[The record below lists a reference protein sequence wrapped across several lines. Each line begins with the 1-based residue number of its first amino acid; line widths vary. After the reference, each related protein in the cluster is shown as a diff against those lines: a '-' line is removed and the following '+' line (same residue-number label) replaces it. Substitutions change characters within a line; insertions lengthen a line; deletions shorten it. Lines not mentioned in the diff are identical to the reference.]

1 MRRPS
6 APSEGWREFALEIG
20 LRVQRRRA
28 ELGYS
33 QERVAYE
40 ADLSRWVYQQLEKG
54 ESRPGNP
61 ADPRL
66 RTILAVAQVLKLPVE
81 DLLPPV
87 IPDLTAR

>member
-1 MRRPS
+1 MRKPS
-6 APSEGWREFALEIG
+6 SPPEGWQEFAHDIG
-20 LRVQRRRA
+20 IRVQRRRA
-28 ELGYS
+28 ELGLS

-40 ADLSRWVYQQLEKG
+40 ANLSRWVYQQLEKG

-66 RTILAVAQVLKLPVE
+66 RTLLAVAQVLNLRLDE
-81 DLLPPV
+81 LLPIK